1 MYVFLRS
8 MCLNFF
14 IERWFW
20 ELNMLIESLVE
31 LHVGLHS
38 CLCFS
43 PLEKLVLKCCS
54 TSTRYVLDTLLSV
67 ELFKPFSYRNLDSSS
82 IPGGSIENA
91 PASSIASRHLVDW
104 SSLISCVWCFCTSV
118 PSRHLYLSTAKS
130 STLGSTPLDT
140 FICRALLRFYLFFL
154 VQSEPHFTRSL
165 SR

>member
-1 MYVFLRS
+1 
-8 MCLNFF
+8 
-14 IERWFW
+14 
-20 ELNMLIESLVE
+20 MLIESLVE

-91 PASSIASRHLVDW
+91 PASSIASRHLVD
-104 SSLISCVWCFCTSV
+104 
-118 PSRHLYLSTAKS
+118 
-130 STLGSTPLDT
+130 
-140 FICRALLRFYLFFL
+140 
-154 VQSEPHFTRSL
+154 
-165 SR
+165 